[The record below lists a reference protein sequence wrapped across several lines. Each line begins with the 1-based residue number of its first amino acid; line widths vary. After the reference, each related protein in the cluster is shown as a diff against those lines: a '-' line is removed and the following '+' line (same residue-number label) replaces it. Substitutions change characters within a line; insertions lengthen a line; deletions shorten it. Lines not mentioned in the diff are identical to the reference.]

1 VRGFSP
7 LPRAGGKAAA
17 ETVKMRG
24 KRTGGEMREHVT
36 FGRRRFSRGVELRA
50 AVLLAAVG
58 LAGATPA
65 PDAFG
70 RLAGSHDNAAQM
82 RALGADVARTASPGK
97 PWVDAQY
104 ARLVRFP
111 RAELGEL
118 VYYMEWRAGGPA
130 GEITRQRIWAFKDLG
145 TDKPRMRFYV
155 ADQPGLWAAAAGD
168 PALLQQLAKA
178 GLPEYPPGCEV
189 VFSRT
194 ADGWDGVIPRD
205 ACVIVAR
212 ESGRRMTIDARITL
226 ERDGWKYDESGTLD
240 DGRRAFLVPEG
251 FRYEFRP
258 AR

>member
-1 VRGFSP
+1 
-7 LPRAGGKAAA
+7 
-17 ETVKMRG
+17 
-24 KRTGGEMREHVT
+24 MREHKMA
-36 FGRRRFSRGVELRA
+36 GLRRSSRGVGLRA
-50 AVLLAAVG
+50 AVLLATVA
-58 LAGATPA
+58 LAGAAPA

-82 RALGADVARTASPGK
+82 RALGADVARAAAPGK

-111 RAELGEL
+111 RPELGEL
-118 VYYMEWRAGGPA
+118 VYYMEWRAGGPT

-145 TDKPRMRFYV
+145 TDQPRMRFYV

-189 VFSRT
+189 VFRRT
-194 ADGWDGVIPRD
+194 ADGWDGVIPRA

-226 ERDGWKYDESGTLD
+226 ERDGWNYDESGTLD

-258 AR
+258 VR

>member
-1 VRGFSP
+1 MRDDVRS
-7 LPRAGGKAAA
+7 
-17 ETVKMRG
+17 MR
-24 KRTGGEMREHVT
+24 RPASQATG
-36 FGRRRFSRGVELRA
+36 LRA
-50 AVLLAAVG
+50 ALLLAALG
-58 LAGATPA
+58 LAGAAPA

-70 RLAGSHDNAAQM
+70 RLEGSHDNAAQM
-82 RALGADVARTASPGK
+82 RALGADVARTAAPGK

-118 VYYMEWRAGGPA
+118 VYYMEWRAGGPT
-130 GEITRQRIWAFKDLG
+130 GEITRQRIWAFRNLG
-145 TDKPRMRFYV
+145 TDRPSMRFYV
-155 ADQPGLWAAAAGD
+155 ADQPDLWAAAAGD

-189 VFSRT
+189 VFRRT
-194 ADGWDGVIPRD
+194 GEGWDGVIPRD

-212 ESGRRMTIDARITL
+212 DSRRRMTIDARITL